1 MHTAEIHVNRRI
13 HISINMQS
21 GTVPSQS
28 TAADWL
34 GEGQDDDDDYDDID
48 ERQRNAGSVCTHV
61 CSLAM

>member
-1 MHTAEIHVNRRI
+1 
-13 HISINMQS
+13 MQS